1 KRATGTVPLT
11 NQANVLWQG
20 TISVGTPPL
29 PYTVDFDTGSSDLFL
44 PGTSCTKNC
53 AGHSRYSPLLSTTSK
68 DRKKSFKLEYQ
79 DGSTVSGKQYS
90 DTVSAGGLTATG
102 QALGAASTYSD
113 SLATQRFTPDGL
125 LGMGY
130 QVISQYNS
138 PPFFQT
144 LVAQKK
150 TTKPMFAF
158 KLATTGSEL
167 YLGGVN
173 PDLYTGSFTY
183 VPVTAKA
190 YWQVKMDSVTVI
202 NTGPKRPT
210 PLPRIEA
217 IIDTGT
223 TLIIGDAKNVKS
235 FYAQIPGAKDAAKT
249 VAPGYYT
256 VPCDAVPTVQL
267 TFGRKAFEIPPVAF
281 NLGRVDGASEDCVA
295 GIVSSG
301 TSQSFW
307 IVGDV
312 FLRGVYTS
320 FDLGANRVGFA
331 ELKQ

>member
-1 KRATGTVPLT
+1 M
-11 NQANVLWQG
+11 Q
-20 TISVGTPPL
+20 
-29 PYTVDFDTGSSDLFL
+29 
-44 PGTSCTKNC
+44 
-53 AGHSRYSPLLSTTSK
+53 
-68 DRKKSFKLEYQ
+68 
-79 DGSTVSGKQYS
+79 
-90 DTVSAGGLTATG
+90 ATG

-113 SLATQRFTPDGL
+113 SLAIQRFTPDGL

-183 VPVTAKA
+183 VPVTAKVSPPIPLLYPDDVSNLPFLRQA

-267 TFGRKAFEIPPVAF
+267 TFGRKAFEIPPEAF
-281 NLGRVDGASEDCVA
+281 NLGRVDGGSEDCVA

-320 FDLGANRVGFA
+320 FDLGANRVGFV